1 MCSEFSY
8 EFIIQGVLMKKIK
21 GKGAVLLF
29 ALIAAVS
36 FGNTT
41 TEAASDIVKGKWEL
55 KDGNWKF
62 YDESN
67 QAKTGWI
74 HTDSG
79 WYFLD
84 LLSGNMLIKWQKIDG
99 SYYYFDTKEE
109 GTAGNMH
116 TGWYQTSNGKWYFFN
131 NVDSDAT
138 QGKMLTGWQWIDG
151 YCYYFESKS
160 DSEYGSMYTNRITPD
175 GFKVDG
181 EGRWTDDNGKVQF
194 KENKGFSTKKSV
206 DKKNDA
212 TVIVSR
218 SRGGSGSSGGSYPN
232 KPEKPQ
238 RPQVPEKPH
247 EPQKPQ
253 VPEKP
258 HEPQKPQV
266 PEKPHEPQ
274 KPHEPK
280 EPETNKAGRE
290 DRKS

>member
-1 MCSEFSY
+1 M
-8 EFIIQGVLMKKIK
+8 Q
-21 GKGAVLLF
+21 AV
-29 ALIAAVS
+29 
-36 FGNTT
+36 N
-41 TEAASDIVKGKWEL
+41 
-55 KDGNWKF
+55 
-62 YDESN
+62 
-67 QAKTGWI
+67 
-74 HTDSG
+74 
-79 WYFLD
+79 
-84 LLSGNMLIKWQKIDG
+84 
-99 SYYYFDTKEE
+99 YYFDTKEE

-131 NVDSDAT
+131 NVDSDAA

-247 EPQKPQ
+247 EPQRPQ

-280 EPETNKAGRE
+280 EPETNKAGPH
-290 DRKS
+290 